1 MKKESVICILDIALP
16 NKPGRK
22 QLFEIYLKDSPIATD
37 IKLDTLVNG
46 TQGYS
51 GADVFMVCREAAM
64 FPMRRK
70 MLEIQRQGGLNP
82 EAIQKLKQ
90 EINIPITMQDL
101 EEALKNVG
109 RSVSND
115 DMEAFDKWKGEFGS
129 V

>member
-1 MKKESVICILDIALP
+1 M
-16 NKPGRK
+16 
-22 QLFEIYLKDSPIATD
+22 
-37 IKLDTLVNG
+37 NG

-51 GADVFMVCREAAM
+51 GADIFMVCREAAM

-70 MLEIQRQGGLNP
+70 MLEIQKKGGLNT

-115 DMEAFDKWKGEFGS
+115 DMEAFDKWKAEFGS

>member
-1 MKKESVICILDIALP
+1 
-16 NKPGRK
+16 
-22 QLFEIYLKDSPIATD
+22 
-37 IKLDTLVNG
+37 
-46 TQGYS
+46 
-51 GADVFMVCREAAM
+51 M

-70 MLEIQRQGGLNP
+70 MLEIQKKGGLNT
-82 EAIQKLKQ
+82 EVIQKLKQ

-115 DMEAFDKWKGEFGS
+115 DMEAFDKWKAEFGS

>member
-1 MKKESVICILDIALP
+1 MKKESVISSLDIALP
-16 NKPGRK
+16 NKLGRK
-22 QLFEIYLKDSPIATD
+22 QLFEIYLKDSSISSD
-37 IKLDTLVNG
+37 INFDILVNG

-51 GADVFMVCREAAM
+51 GADIFMVCREAAM

-70 MLEIQRQGGLNP
+70 MLEIQLQGGLNP

-90 EINIPITMQDL
+90 DINIPITMQDL